1 MWLWVVSEEEEELRG
16 RGEKKR
22 GVERK
27 SKREKRASAQ
37 GLLGKD
43 WDRLSF

>member
-1 MWLWVVSEEEEELRG
+1 MKSSEG
-16 RGEKKR
+16 GGGKKEVWR
-22 GVERK
+22 ERA
-27 SKREKRASAQ
+27 REKRASAQ